1 MVALAKMEKIL
12 LVLVVCTTAI
22 FGQNDMYSTEAKHR
36 SIGNRPPP
44 FAFYSPHPP
53 TYGVPPPQRV
63 PPYQTKYP
71 VSRPTYVA
79 PPSYPVR
86 PSHSPPAYRN
96 AHQTAHRVPAYQ
108 IPYPAAASSRP
119 MTTYAAP
126 APQKPIYST
135 PVTPRPPVYS
145 PPANPPH
152 HSTFNYMGH
161 QAHRVPAPPTTP
173 TPAKVPF
180 TYPSTTPKPYAYS
193 APSAPVTGPSL
204 LDLPWVKPL
213 YARSPS
219 PPATEK
225 YSWNVQQ
232 VRPAVA
238 VVRDDSEEDVGVFI
252 SSVNTPVSVPA
263 ATPVRSQNF
272 EVRGIPQETRAPV
285 AIPAPT
291 QMPVIIQDDS
301 DEDIQI
307 VQEVTRRTP
316 LPSSPLIIRDES
328 QVARFAPMPTQAPF
342 VPAVIRADDSRQQ
355 MQNPAAQRAPS
366 VPLPTTTQVQ
376 NVRVIVRD
384 DSVEDIQIAQQ
395 QRVIPS
401 APRATQPS
409 VNPIIIRDDSIE
421 DIQVVQRVIPSPP
434 RVPQLSV
441 NPIVIRDDSVEDIR
455 FAQQVIPSAPRAPQ
469 PSVNPII
476 IRDDSVENIQIAQQV
491 IPSPPRATQPSV
503 NPIIIRDDSN
513 EDIQI
518 VQQVFTSTP
527 SPRTTATPANLFI
540 IRDDSVEDVQL
551 IQQVPTFTPSPLTA
565 AAPVNPIVIRD
576 DSIEDRQ
583 VIQLGQQF
591 QTTAPLGGTLPR
603 ANPIIVQDDS
613 IEDFQIVQR
622 IQQVA
627 TITPSPLATQTP
639 RIPVVIRD
647 DSIEDDDDR
656 IVRLNLPAPNNN
668 VIASPRPSEIPFVR
682 LDNSDEFLFRD
693 VPIGVQPVPNAPV
706 LASVPTATQAPGT
719 QNLFFR
725 DSDEDFR
732 ILQNA
737 PGSPILRTATQDNSL
752 EVRSNLS
759 NEDIELRLLS
769 QGVTAS
775 NINLSGPLP
784 TTPAPR
790 RVVLVDS
797 VEDTRRNPGVPISNV
812 QLSGS
817 ADVFLVN
824 SNEDLRIAQQ
834 FPQPNVSL
842 SGPLPGNSTPP
853 RFILVDSTEDIQAA
867 QQVSLSNVSPSGS
880 SPANAP
886 SVILIESAEENQ
898 QAQNVNP
905 LLQSANVVLRQ
916 DSLEVPDRSDEVRIP
931 TTVTISQVST
941 NLAN

>member
-12 LVLVVCTTAI
+12 LVLVVCTSAI

-44 FAFYSPHPP
+44 FTYYSPHPP

-63 PPYQTKYP
+63 PSYQTTYP

-79 PPSYPVR
+79 PPSYPAVR
-86 PSHSPPAYRN
+86 PSHSSPAYQN
-96 AHQTAHRVPAYQ
+96 AHQTAQRVPAYQ

-119 MTTYAAP
+119 MPTYAAP
-126 APQKPIYST
+126 APQKPIFST
-135 PVTPRPPVYS
+135 PTTPRPPVYS

-152 HSTFNYMGH
+152 PSTFNYMGH
-161 QAHRVPAPPTTP
+161 QAHRVPAPPTTTP

-180 TYPSTTPKPYAYS
+180 TYFTSYPSTTPKPYANS

-263 ATPVRSQNF
+263 ATPVRSQDF
-272 EVRGIPQETRAPV
+272 EVRGIPQETSAPV
-285 AIPAPT
+285 ATPAPT
-291 QMPVIIQDDS
+291 QIPVIIRDDS

-384 DSVEDIQIAQQ
+384 DSVEDIQIAQRVIPSPPRAPQPSINPIIIRDDSVEDIQVPRQ
-395 QRVIPS
+395 QQVIPS

-409 VNPIIIRDDSIE
+409 VNPIVIRDDSIE

-441 NPIVIRDDSVEDIR
+441 NPIVIRDDSVE
-455 FAQQVIPSAPRAPQ
+455 
-469 PSVNPII
+469 
-476 IRDDSVENIQIAQQV
+476 NIQIAQQQRV

-518 VQQVFTSTP
+518 VQQVFPSTP
-527 SPRTTATPANLFI
+527 SPRTTATPANSFI
-540 IRDDSVEDVQL
+540 IRDDSVEDVQ
-551 IQQVPTFTPSPLTA
+551 IVQQVPTFTPSPLTA
-565 AAPVNPIVIRD
+565 AAP
-576 DSIEDRQ
+576 
-583 VIQLGQQF
+583 
-591 QTTAPLGGTLPR
+591 
-603 ANPIIVQDDS
+603 
-613 IEDFQIVQR
+613 IVQR

-627 TITPSPLATQTP
+627 TTTQPSPLATQTP

-682 LDNSDEFLFRD
+682 LDTSDELLFRD

-706 LASVPTATQAPGT
+706 LAVPTATQAPGT

-725 DSDEDFR
+725 DSEEDFR

-737 PGSPILRTATQDNSL
+737 PGSPILRTATQDDSL

-759 NEDIELRLLS
+759 NEDIELRLIS

-824 SNEDLRIAQQ
+824 SNEDVRIAQQ
-834 FPQPNVSL
+834 FPQPNVPL

-880 SPANAP
+880 SPANTP
-886 SVILIESAEENQ
+886 PVIIIESAEENQ
-898 QAQNVNP
+898 AQTVNP
-905 LLQSANVVLRQ
+905 LSQSANVVLRQ

>member
-12 LVLVVCTTAI
+12 LVLVVCTTSI

-44 FAFYSPHPP
+44 FAYYSPHPP

-63 PPYQTKYP
+63 PPYQTTYP

-86 PSHSPPAYRN
+86 PSHSPPAYQN
-96 AHQTAHRVPAYQ
+96 AHQTAQRVPAYQ

-119 MTTYAAP
+119 MTNYAAP

-135 PVTPRPPVYS
+135 PATPRPPVYS

-161 QAHRVPAPPTTP
+161 QAHRVPAPPTTTP

-180 TYPSTTPKPYAYS
+180 TYPSTTPKPYANS

-213 YARSPS
+213 YARSPP

-263 ATPVRSQNF
+263 ATPVRSQDF

-285 AIPAPT
+285 SIPAPT
-291 QMPVIIQDDS
+291 QIPVIIRDDS
-301 DEDIQI
+301 DSDIQI

-355 MQNPAAQRAPS
+355 MQNPAAQRPPS

-376 NVRVIVRD
+376 NARVIVRD
-384 DSVEDIQIAQQ
+384 DSVEDIQIARQ
-395 QRVIPS
+395 
-401 APRATQPS
+401 
-409 VNPIIIRDDSIE
+409 
-421 DIQVVQRVIPSPP
+421 
-434 RVPQLSV
+434 
-441 NPIVIRDDSVEDIR
+441 
-455 FAQQVIPSAPRAPQ
+455 QQVIPSAPRAPQ
-469 PSVNPII
+469 PSINPII
-476 IRDDSVENIQIAQQV
+476 IRDDSIEDIRIAQQV
-491 IPSPPRATQPSV
+491 IPSPPRATQPSI
-503 NPIIIRDDSN
+503 NPVIIRDDSN

-576 DSIEDRQ
+576 DSVEDRQ

-591 QTTAPLGGTLPR
+591 QTTAPLGGTR
-603 ANPIIVQDDS
+603 VNPVIVQDDS

-627 TITPSPLATQTP
+627 TTTPSPLATQTP

-647 DSIEDDDDR
+647 DSIEVDDDR

-668 VIASPRPSEIPFVR
+668 AIASPGPSEIPFVR
-682 LDNSDEFLFRD
+682 LDNSDELLFRD

-706 LASVPTATQAPGT
+706 LAASVPTTTQAPGT

-737 PGSPILRTATQDNSL
+737 PGSPILRTATQDDSL

-759 NEDIELRLLS
+759 NEDIELRLIS

-824 SNEDLRIAQQ
+824 SNEDVGIAQQ
-834 FPQPNVSL
+834 FPQPNVPL

-880 SPANAP
+880 SPANTP

-905 LLQSANVVLRQ
+905 LIQSANVVLRQ

>member
-1 MVALAKMEKIL
+1 M
-12 LVLVVCTTAI
+12 
-22 FGQNDMYSTEAKHR
+22 
-36 SIGNRPPP
+36 P
-44 FAFYSPHPP
+44 
-53 TYGVPPPQRV
+53 
-63 PPYQTKYP
+63 
-71 VSRPTYVA
+71 
-79 PPSYPVR
+79 
-86 PSHSPPAYRN
+86 
-96 AHQTAHRVPAYQ
+96 
-108 IPYPAAASSRP
+108 
-119 MTTYAAP
+119 TYAAP
-126 APQKPIYST
+126 APQKPIFST
-135 PVTPRPPVYS
+135 PTTPRPPVYS

-152 HSTFNYMGH
+152 PSTFNYMGH
-161 QAHRVPAPPTTP
+161 QAHRVPAPPTTTP

-180 TYPSTTPKPYAYS
+180 TYFTSYPSTTPKPYANS

-263 ATPVRSQNF
+263 ATPVRSQDF
-272 EVRGIPQETRAPV
+272 EVRGIPQETSAPV
-285 AIPAPT
+285 ATPAPT
-291 QMPVIIQDDS
+291 QIPVIIRDDS

-384 DSVEDIQIAQQ
+384 DSVEDIQIAQRVIPSPPRAPQPSINPIIIRDDSVEDIQVPRQ
-395 QRVIPS
+395 QQVIPS

-409 VNPIIIRDDSIE
+409 VNPIVIRDDSIE

-441 NPIVIRDDSVEDIR
+441 NPIVIRDDSVE
-455 FAQQVIPSAPRAPQ
+455 
-469 PSVNPII
+469 
-476 IRDDSVENIQIAQQV
+476 NIQIAQQQRV

-513 EDIQI
+513 GYPI
-518 VQQVFTSTP
+518 VQQVFPSTP
-527 SPRTTATPANLFI
+527 SPRTTATPANSFI
-540 IRDDSVEDVQL
+540 IRDDSVEDVQ
-551 IQQVPTFTPSPLTA
+551 IVQQVPTFTPSPLTA

-576 DSIEDRQ
+576 DSVEDRQ

-591 QTTAPLGGTLPR
+591 QTNAPLGGTLPR
-603 ANPIIVQDDS
+603 ANPIIVRDDS

-627 TITPSPLATQTP
+627 TTTQPSPLATQTP

-682 LDNSDEFLFRD
+682 LDTSDELLFRD

-706 LASVPTATQAPGT
+706 LAVPTATQAPGT

-725 DSDEDFR
+725 DSEEDFR

-737 PGSPILRTATQDNSL
+737 PGSPILRTATQDDSL

-759 NEDIELRLLS
+759 NEDIELRLIS

-797 VEDTRRNPGVPISNV
+797 VEDTRRNPGVPFRMSNY
-812 QLSGS
+812 L
-817 ADVFLVN
+817 
-824 SNEDLRIAQQ
+824 DLQM
-834 FPQPNVSL
+834 FS
-842 SGPLPGNSTPP
+842 
-853 RFILVDSTEDIQAA
+853 
-867 QQVSLSNVSPSGS
+867 
-880 SPANAP
+880 
-886 SVILIESAEENQ
+886 
-898 QAQNVNP
+898 
-905 LLQSANVVLRQ
+905 
-916 DSLEVPDRSDEVRIP
+916 
-931 TTVTISQVST
+931 
-941 NLAN
+941 

>member
-384 DSVEDIQIAQQ
+384 DSVEDIQIAQRVIPSPPRAPQPSVNPIIIRDDSIENIQIAQQ

-421 DIQVVQRVIPSPP
+421 D
-434 RVPQLSV
+434 
-441 NPIVIRDDSVEDIR
+441 
-455 FAQQVIPSAPRAPQ
+455 
-469 PSVNPII
+469 
-476 IRDDSVENIQIAQQV
+476 IQIAQQV